1 MSQATPQANP
11 GVLGSFTIGAKNGW
25 NVAIN
30 AMLPGLM
37 FAFVIMQILNF
48 TGLVQIIEMLFEP
61 VMSLLG
67 LPGMAAAAL
76 IFSFLSTSGGFGI
89 AVGLCASGDMSMT
102 QMSIIA
108 PGIMS
113 AGAMMQ
119 YMGRVLGTAAVE
131 GRHYPVMIGI
141 VAFNAIL
148 AMVIMRFI
156 V

>member
-1 MSQATPQANP
+1 MSQAEPQKNP
-11 GVLGSFTIGAKNGW
+11 GILGSFAIGAKNGW
-25 NVAIN
+25 NVSIN

-37 FAFVIMQILNF
+37 FAFVIMQILHF
-48 TGLVQIIEMLFEP
+48 TGLVKVIEVLFHP
-61 VMSLLG
+61 VMGLLG

-76 IFSFLSTSGGFGI
+76 IFAFLSTSGGFGI
-89 AVGLCASGDMSMT
+89 AVGLCASGDMTMT
-102 QMSIIA
+102 QMSILA

-119 YMGRVLGTAAVE
+119 YMGRVLGTAGVE
-131 GRHYPVMIGI
+131 GRHYPVMIGL

-148 AMVIMRFI
+148 AIVIMKFI